1 MPNFIANKKQ
11 RNQTM
16 TGSNTHHGLLA
27 SGQAKA
33 TWAKYLSKWVT
44 AYEAQLDTKLW
55 GVTVQVRDKERSEE
69 SYTDTAAGVVCLS
82 ITVLCRCWLV

>member
-55 GVTVQVRDKERSEE
+55 GVTVQVGTRREVKRAIQILLQE
-69 SYTDTAAGVVCLS
+69 
-82 ITVLCRCWLV
+82 